1 MGNLLIILIGWEQ
14 NMPQDRLIQA
24 IGRMERALSRLEA
37 TDLQAVIS
45 NVDEPSDLAQR
56 HEHLKAQAKAAIS
69 EIDRLLSG
77 MEF

>member
-1 MGNLLIILIGWEQ
+1 
-14 NMPQDRLIQA
+14 MPQDRLIQA

-56 HEHLKAQAKAAIS
+56 HENLKAQAKAAIS
-69 EIDRLLSG
+69 EIDSLLSG
-77 MEF
+77 MEL